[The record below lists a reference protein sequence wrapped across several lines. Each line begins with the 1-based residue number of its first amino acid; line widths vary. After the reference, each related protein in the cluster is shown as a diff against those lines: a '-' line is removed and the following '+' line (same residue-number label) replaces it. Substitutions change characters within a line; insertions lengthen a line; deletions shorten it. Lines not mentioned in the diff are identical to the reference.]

1 MLTDLDYFTA
11 IRRESS
17 RFAECLGRAGGSDR
31 VPTCPDWSADD
42 LLWHL
47 AEVQLFWAAIVRE
60 RLADPD
66 AADAAVPERPADRG
80 ALLELFGSAT
90 DALLDAL
97 TTTPRDTEIWTWAS
111 EQRVAFVIRWQAHE
125 ALMHRVDAE
134 LVIGDRTPIEP
145 QLASDGIDAALTIV
159 HGDLPEWST
168 FTPDGSVGRIVAGD
182 TGGTWNIALGRFTG
196 TSPNTGNVY
205 DRDMLRV
212 VDASAVEPAF
222 TVGGDAADI
231 DGWLWSRAPRRR
243 LEIDG
248 DRDAFAR
255 LQQVVDVGI
264 Q

>member
-1 MLTDLDYFTA
+1 
-11 IRRESS
+11 
-17 RFAECLGRAGGSDR
+17 
-31 VPTCPDWSADD
+31 
-42 LLWHL
+42 
-47 AEVQLFWAAIVRE
+47 
-60 RLADPD
+60 
-66 AADAAVPERPADRG
+66 
-80 ALLELFGSAT
+80 
-90 DALLDAL
+90 
-97 TTTPRDTEIWTWAS
+97 
-111 EQRVAFVIRWQAHE
+111 VIRWQAHE

-134 LVIGDRTPIEP
+134 LVIGDPTPIEP

-168 FTPDGSVGRIVAGD
+168 FTPDGSVGRIVARD

-231 DGWLWSRAPRRR
+231 DGWLWSRAPAARFA
-243 LEIDG
+243 IDG
-248 DRDAFAR
+248 DQDVFAR